1 MSYNII
7 SYNIISYHTLIHK
20 YHSISYNIKYN
31 DMMKEII
38 CSHPKSYE
46 IKLCTIKKI
55 MLELAFN
62 SQEQY
67 RQKEVRER
75 KMK

>member
-1 MSYNII
+1 
-7 SYNIISYHTLIHK
+7 
-20 YHSISYNIKYN
+20 
-31 DMMKEII
+31 MMKEII